1 MQIALILKHPT
12 PSSAQDLERV
22 VASVRKAPG
31 VRRVDAEM
39 ARRGLL
45 LVEIESADSVAEL
58 LQLEAVEAIE
68 EMGTKSVF

>member
-39 ARRGLL
+39 ARRRLL
-45 LVEIESADSVAEL
+45 LVEIDSAAEL